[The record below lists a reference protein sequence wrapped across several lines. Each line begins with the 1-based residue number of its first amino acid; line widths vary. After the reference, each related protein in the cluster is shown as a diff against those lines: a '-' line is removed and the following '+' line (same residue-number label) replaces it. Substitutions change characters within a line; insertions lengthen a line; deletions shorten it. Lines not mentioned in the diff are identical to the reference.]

1 MSNILQDDVD
11 EVTISL
17 EDILVKSK
25 QVQQQDDADEFDFDI
40 SPVPAKSAPEPEKK
54 EVPKQSKPAVTS
66 PEQPAHTP
74 PAVTV
79 SQTSQAGNS
88 QTDNKE
94 KYAVPPTSGAGG
106 DHNGVSQTCLTS
118 WSNMQYRN

>member
-1 MSNILQDDVD
+1 MQDEVD

-40 SPVPAKSAPEPEKK
+40 SPVPAKSGPEPEKK

-66 PEQPAHTP
+66 PKQLAHTP
-74 PAVTV
+74 PAVIV
-79 SQTSQAGNS
+79 SQTSQAGNI

-94 KYAVPPTSGAGG
+94 KYTVPPASGAGG
-106 DHNGVSQTCLTS
+106 DHNGVSHRFLAS
-118 WSNMQYRN
+118 WSNYLKG